1 MRVLNV
7 ITAELLSDLLS
18 NISSN
23 TPEEIKLN
31 EEQFLVIS
39 GGIIEIVWTLRVL
52 VVVSLFAFIWGLVRR

>member
-1 MRVLNV
+1 MMVLNV
-7 ITAELLSDLLS
+7 ITAELLTELLS
-18 NISSN
+18 NISS

-31 EEQFLVIS
+31 EEQFLIIS

>member
-7 ITAELLSDLLS
+7 ITAELLTELLS
-18 NISSN
+18 NISS